1 MAMISRRGLLGGVA
15 AGSAAWLAR
24 SAAHGRPGQ
33 LPLKALGP
41 PVTPRSDGRDVDIL
55 LDAEERQIALPCFEG
70 RAMPLWTFADGG
82 WPTVRLRLGDR
93 LVARVKNRLPRQD
106 EHISIH
112 WHGIRLPNNE
122 DGVPYM
128 TQAPIVPGGEFTYHV
143 VPPDAGS
150 YFFHTHCNTVEH
162 LGRGLLGLL
171 IVDGD
176 ETAPYDH
183 DLALVMKDWRIGSDG
198 QFLPFM
204 TDAGAAKAGSPGTP
218 RSVNGADL
226 PRIEL
231 PASADVR
238 LRLFNVDAVRFSEI
252 GIKGADAAVVAVDGV
267 ACPPFPLKSW
277 RMGPAMRLD
286 IVIRSP
292 RPGASAHLVDFFAPE
307 PVQLAE
313 LVGTGAPRRRS
324 AFDPAPLRA
333 SRIAEPDLARA
344 ERVKFAFSATAS
356 GDAVAELPI
365 VDGIDIG
372 ALCLT
377 SRTYWAINKQAWP
390 GTDHSRLGPPLA
402 ELKLGQTYLF
412 ELENLTPHPHPI
424 HIHGHTFTFVSS
436 NKRGL
441 PPHKADTVAL
451 LPRERIEVAFVAD
464 NPGLWMF
471 HCHILEHQET
481 GMMGYLKVA

>member
-1 MAMISRRGLLGGVA
+1 
-15 AGSAAWLAR
+15 
-24 SAAHGRPGQ
+24 
-33 LPLKALGP
+33 
-41 PVTPRSDGRDVDIL
+41 
-55 LDAEERQIALPCFEG
+55 
-70 RAMPLWTFADGG
+70 
-82 WPTVRLRLGDR
+82 
-93 LVARVKNRLPRQD
+93 
-106 EHISIH
+106 
-112 WHGIRLPNNE
+112 
-122 DGVPYM
+122 
-128 TQAPIVPGGEFTYHV
+128 
-143 VPPDAGS
+143 
-150 YFFHTHCNTVEH
+150 
-162 LGRGLLGLL
+162 
-171 IVDGD
+171 
-176 ETAPYDH
+176 
-183 DLALVMKDWRIGSDG
+183 
-198 QFLPFM
+198 
-204 TDAGAAKAGSPGTP
+204 
-218 RSVNGADL
+218 
-226 PRIEL
+226 
-231 PASADVR
+231 
-238 LRLFNVDAVRFSEI
+238 
-252 GIKGADAAVVAVDGV
+252 
-267 ACPPFPLKSW
+267 
-277 RMGPAMRLD
+277 MGPAMRLD

-356 GDAVAELPI
+356 GDGVAELPT

-402 ELKLGQTYLF
+402 ELRLGQTYLF